1 MYTTSYLEKSLVA
14 RAKSWWHGGL
24 VKVLVGSLM
33 RWSCDGSLGQESWA
47 LATFWHQRKRQRE
60 NACREV
66 LVKVLCGVLCG
77 LMRCQKKHHRLFR
90 GSVLASP
97 TTG

>member
-1 MYTTSYLEKSLVA
+1 M
-14 RAKSWWHGGL
+14 
-24 VKVLVGSLM
+24 KVLVGSLA

-60 NACREV
+60 NARREV
-66 LVKVLCGVLCG
+66 LVKVLRGVLCG
-77 LMRCQKKHHRLFR
+77 LARCQKKHHRLFQ

-97 TTG
+97 IAG